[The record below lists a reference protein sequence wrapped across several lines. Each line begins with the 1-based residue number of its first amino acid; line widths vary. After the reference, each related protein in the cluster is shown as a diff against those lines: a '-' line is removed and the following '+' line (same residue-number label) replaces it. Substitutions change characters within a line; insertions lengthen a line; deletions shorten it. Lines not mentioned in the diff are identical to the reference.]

1 MYYKLLKKQTVV
13 DILDQLIYLKY
24 DDHLGMMLNSD
35 INSANAVL
43 SSDKNHYWHLL
54 GFPKPDIEMDTVEAV
69 EISAQEYEKLKTL
82 NFKTPEEI
90 IDAYTLLLLNGC
102 IL

>member
-1 MYYKLLKKQTVV
+1 MYYKLLRNGTVV

-24 DDHLGMMLNSD
+24 DDRLNMMINSNV
-35 INSANAVL
+35 NSANAIL

-54 GFPKPDIEMDTVEAV
+54 GLPRATVEMDTVEIV
-69 EISAQEYEKLKTL
+69 EISEQEYDRLKML
-82 NFKTPEEI
+82 NLKAPEET
-90 IDAYTLLLLNGC
+90 IDAYTLTLLNGG

>member
-24 DDHLGMMLNSD
+24 DDRLGIMLNSD
-35 INSANAVL
+35 VNSANAVL

-54 GFPKPDIEMDTVEAV
+54 GFPKSDIEVDTVEAV
-69 EISAQEYEKLKTL
+69 EISAQEYEKLKAFNL
-82 NFKTPEEI
+82 KTPEEI
-90 IDAYTLLLLNGC
+90 IDAYTLTLLNGG